1 MHSGERQDNQI
12 MTGAK
17 YKQLNPFELKSA
29 ITELLAKIN
38 SVNDI
43 QNCLADF
50 DMLDSQEDKKLISKV
65 LFKELV
71 NANPEKIPV
80 LCFLLE
86 HFVPKDELI
95 NKLWETL
102 KNQNLQTE
110 VKITILNLLREL
122 DADWSYE
129 TCEEYLDDAQSLLDA
144 NTKQLLNTAVINP
157 EVQIDFMDFL
167 ASIRV
172 QDKITLLN
180 SFADDF
186 DSDALANILIPVFV
200 SDPNSPT
207 GKEVLKLLGNT
218 KSQLALHVLDE
229 MQHLATGELL
239 QEIKRSLSTI
249 KISGM
254 REDNTKEFYKEVLSD
269 SKPYKFYLTYPDG
282 HGDMALIFTRIT
294 QDEKIRFVS
303 IVVNIETG
311 IKDCF
316 GFFEISKFE
325 CSKILERFL
334 RDEKTVDIDP
344 ESFKTIL
351 YNAEMTTI
359 KSNHNNWKLP
369 YEYVCWKNLLID
381 IDFDNVQIETILS
394 EQVVP
399 AKIDKTIISAL
410 EEMKISVHW
419 FLDCNYS
426 DEFTVLLKEL
436 KDSPDLNE
444 LVENNLEK
452 VFYKEE
458 KNAWEQKILMAAY
471 IKFVIGK
478 ENEAQQVYGLFKDDE
493 IKQEL
498 YKNILKRSIYEYLMV
513 IKYDKSI
520 DSNGLTID
528 EIDNKI
534 KFIEEMWV
542 K

>member
-1 MHSGERQDNQI
+1 
-12 MTGAK
+12 
-17 YKQLNPFELKSA
+17 
-29 ITELLAKIN
+29 
-38 SVNDI
+38 
-43 QNCLADF
+43 
-50 DMLDSQEDKKLISKV
+50 
-65 LFKELV
+65 
-71 NANPEKIPV
+71 
-80 LCFLLE
+80 
-86 HFVPKDELI
+86 
-95 NKLWETL
+95 
-102 KNQNLQTE
+102 
-110 VKITILNLLREL
+110 
-122 DADWSYE
+122 
-129 TCEEYLDDAQSLLDA
+129 
-144 NTKQLLNTAVINP
+144 
-157 EVQIDFMDFL
+157 
-167 ASIRV
+167 
-172 QDKITLLN
+172 
-180 SFADDF
+180 
-186 DSDALANILIPVFV
+186 
-200 SDPNSPT
+200 
-207 GKEVLKLLGNT
+207 
-218 KSQLALHVLDE
+218 

-399 AKIDKTIISAL
+399 AKVDKTIISTL
-410 EEMKISVHW
+410 DEMKISVHW

-426 DEFTVLLKEL
+426 DEFTILLKEL

-534 KFIEEMWV
+534 KFIEETWV

>member
-207 GKEVLKLLGNT
+207 GKEALKLLGNT

-381 IDFDNVQIETILS
+381 IDFDSAQIETILS

-399 AKIDKTIISAL
+399 AKVDKTIISTL
-410 EEMKISVHW
+410 DEMKISVHW

-426 DEFTVLLKEL
+426 DEFTILLKEL

-534 KFIEEMWV
+534 KFIEETWV

>member
-207 GKEVLKLLGNT
+207 GKEALKLLGNT

-381 IDFDNVQIETILS
+381 IDFDSAQIETILS

-399 AKIDKTIISAL
+399 AKVDKTIISAL
-410 EEMKISVHW
+410 DEMKISVHW

-478 ENEAQQVYGLFKDDE
+478 ENEAQQVYGLFKDDK

-534 KFIEEMWV
+534 KFIEETWV